1 MHHSYE
7 SLDGLGPAHPSS
19 SRGGSGVLTPL
30 RDRDFRLLWTGATAS
45 LLGDG
50 AFLVALAW
58 QVYAM
63 SGGPAGM
70 SLVGIAMT
78 VPTITFLL
86 IGGVAS
92 DRFER
97 RWLLIGADLLRAVAL
112 ALLAGLTIGGQV
124 ELWHV
129 VVLAALYGTGAAFHA
144 PAFDALV
151 PEILDGDRLTQ
162 ANALDQLMRPLALRL
177 AGPALGG
184 VLVGVAGAGGVFV
197 LDCATF
203 LTAAGTVLLMAPPP
217 GDREVAEGGS
227 MAADLRGGDPP
238 REGAAGSFVADLR
251 EGDPSR
257 ADAAGSFVA
266 DLREGWRFVRGH
278 SWLWATFASA
288 AIAYLLFMGPVEV
301 LLPWVVKE
309 GMKGSAFDLGLVFA
323 AGGLASMLCALLF
336 GRFGLPRR
344 GITFMLIAWT
354 LATLA
359 VAGYGAASAI
369 WQLMVASAIFN
380 ALETAGTI
388 VWATTKQRHVPSAL
402 LGRVSS
408 LDWLI
413 SVGLLPLSFAL
424 TGPVS
429 VAIGA
434 RATLVGA
441 GLLGAIVTLAA
452 LYVPGMRVLD
462 ERAVRADERRRVV
475 DERLRAA
482 TY

>member
-7 SLDGLGPAHPSS
+7 SLDGFGQGTA
-19 SRGGSGVLTPL
+19 SRSGILTPL
-30 RDRDFRLLWTGATAS
+30 RNRDFRLLWIGATAS
-45 LLGDG
+45 LMGDG

-58 QVYAM
+58 QVYSM
-63 SGGPAGM
+63 SSGPAGM

-97 RWLLIGADLLRAVAL
+97 RWLLVGADLLRAVAL
-112 ALLAGLTIGGQV
+112 ALMAGLTIGGQI

-129 VVLAALYGTGAAFHA
+129 VILAAMYGTGAAFHA

-151 PEILDGDRLTQ
+151 PEILSGERLTQ

-184 VLVGVAGAGGVFV
+184 VLVGVTGAGGVFV

-203 LTAAGTVLLMAPPP
+203 LMAAGTVLLMTPAR
-217 GDREVAEGGS
+217 GKREVAAGGS
-227 MAADLRGGDPP
+227 MIADL
-238 REGAAGSFVADLR
+238 A
-251 EGDPSR
+251 
-257 ADAAGSFVA
+257 
-266 DLREGWRFVRGH
+266 EGWRFVRGH
-278 SWLWATFASA
+278 AWLWATFVSA

-323 AGGLASMLCALLF
+323 AGGLASMLCAVLL

-344 GITFMLIAWT
+344 GITFMLLAWT
-354 LATLA
+354 LATLG
-359 VAGYGAASAI
+359 VAGYGVASAV
-369 WQLMVASAIFN
+369 WQLMIASAIFN
-380 ALETAGTI
+380 ALETVGTI
-388 VWATTKQRHVPSAL
+388 VWATTKQRHVPTAL

-424 TGPVS
+424 TGPIS
-429 VAIGA
+429 AAIGE
-434 RATLVGA
+434 RETLIAA
-441 GLLGAIVTLAA
+441 GLLGSIVTLAA

-475 DERLRAA
+475 DERLRATA
-482 TY
+482 Y

>member
-7 SLDGLGPAHPSS
+7 SLDGFAGTGSRPSGGAGG
-19 SRGGSGVLTPL
+19 RGSLLTPL
-30 RDRDFRLLWTGATAS
+30 GDRDFRLLWTGATAS

-63 SGGPAGM
+63 SGGGPTGM

-78 VPTITFLL
+78 VPTIMFLL

-92 DRFER
+92 DRLER
-97 RWLLIGADLLRAVAL
+97 RWLLVGADLLRAVAVS
-112 ALLAGLTIGGQV
+112 LLAGLTIGGQL

-129 VVLAALYGTGAAFHA
+129 VVLSALYGTGSAFHA

-151 PEILDGDRLTQ
+151 PEILSGDRLTQ
-162 ANALDQLMRPLALRL
+162 ANALDQLVRPLSLRL

-184 VLVGVAGAGGVFV
+184 VLVGVAGAGGVFL

-203 LTAAGTVLLMAPPP
+203 LMAAGTVLMMSPADP
-217 GDREVAEGGS
+217 DRAQAEGGS
-227 MAADLRGGDPP
+227 LLADLRD
-238 REGAAGSFVADLR
+238 
-251 EGDPSR
+251 
-257 ADAAGSFVA
+257 
-266 DLREGWRFVRGH
+266 GWHFVRAH
-278 SWLWATFASA
+278 AWLWATFVSA

-309 GMKGSAFDLGLVFA
+309 GMGGSAFDLGLVFA
-323 AGGLASMLCALLF
+323 AGGLASMLCAVGL

-344 GITFMLIAWT
+344 GITFMLIVWT

-359 VAGYGAASAI
+359 VAGYGAANAV
-369 WQLMVASAIFN
+369 WQLMLASAVFN
-380 ALETAGTI
+380 GLETAGTI
-388 VWATTKQRHVPSAL
+388 VWATTKQRHVPTAL

-429 VAIGA
+429 GAIGA
-434 RATLVGA
+434 QATLIAA
-441 GLLGAIVTLAA
+441 GLLGAVVTLSA
-452 LYVPGMRVLD
+452 LYVPGMRTLD
-462 ERAVRADERRRVV
+462 ERADRAHARRRAVERR
-475 DERLRAA
+475 LRELAA
-482 TY
+482 

>member
-7 SLDGLGPAHPSS
+7 SLDGLNAAPARPAGT
-19 SRGGSGVLTPL
+19 RSGILTPL
-30 RDRDFRLLWTGATAS
+30 RDRDFRLLWIGATAS

-63 SGGPAGM
+63 SSGPAGM

-97 RWLLIGADLLRAVAL
+97 RWLLVGADLLRAVAL
-112 ALLAGLTIGGQV
+112 ALMAGLTIGGQI

-129 VVLAALYGTGAAFHA
+129 VVLAAMYGTGAAFHA

-151 PEILDGDRLTQ
+151 PEILSGERLTQ

-203 LTAAGTVLLMAPPP
+203 LMAAGTVLLMTPAR
-217 GDREVAEGGS
+217 GDREVVAGGS
-227 MAADLRGGDPP
+227 MASDLLD
-238 REGAAGSFVADLR
+238 
-251 EGDPSR
+251 
-257 ADAAGSFVA
+257 
-266 DLREGWRFVRGH
+266 GWRFVRGH
-278 SWLWATFASA
+278 SWLWATFVSA

-323 AGGLASMLCALLF
+323 AGGLASMLCAVLL

-344 GITFMLIAWT
+344 GITFMLLVWT
-354 LATLA
+354 LATLG
-359 VAGYGAASAI
+359 VVGYGVASAV
-369 WQLMVASAIFN
+369 WQLMIASAIFN

-429 VAIGA
+429 AAIGA
-434 RATLVGA
+434 RETLIAA
-441 GLLGAIVTLAA
+441 GLLGSIVTLAA

-475 DERLRAA
+475 DERLRAGGGA
-482 TY
+482 AAA

>member
-1 MHHSYE
+1 
-7 SLDGLGPAHPSS
+7 
-19 SRGGSGVLTPL
+19 
-30 RDRDFRLLWTGATAS
+30 
-45 LLGDG
+45 
-50 AFLVALAW
+50 
-58 QVYAM
+58 M
-63 SGGPAGM
+63 SGGPTGM

-97 RWLLIGADLLRAVAL
+97 RWLLVGADLLRAVAL
-112 ALLAGLTIGGQV
+112 ALLAGLTIGGQI

-151 PEILDGDRLTQ
+151 PEILDGERLTQ

-203 LTAAGTVLLMAPPP
+203 LMAAGTVLLMTPAR
-217 GDREVAEGGS
+217 GKREVAAGGS
-227 MAADLRGGDPP
+227 MI
-238 REGAAGSFVADLR
+238 
-251 EGDPSR
+251 
-257 ADAAGSFVA
+257 A

-323 AGGLASMLCALLF
+323 AGGLASMLCAVLL

-344 GITFMLIAWT
+344 GITFMLIVWT

-359 VAGYGAASAI
+359 VAGYGAASAV
-369 WQLMVASAIFN
+369 WQLMIASAIFN
-380 ALETAGTI
+380 GLETAGTI

-424 TGPVS
+424 TGPIS
-429 VAIGA
+429 AAIGA
-434 RATLVGA
+434 RETLIAA

-462 ERAVRADERRRVV
+462 ERAVRADERRRAV

-482 TY
+482 TF

>member
-7 SLDGLGPAHPSS
+7 SLDGLAGRAGAR
-19 SRGGSGVLTPL
+19 RGSLLSPL

-45 LLGDG
+45 LVGDG

-58 QVYAM
+58 QVYIL

-78 VPTITFLL
+78 VPTIAFLL
-86 IGGVAS
+86 VGGVAS
-92 DRFER
+92 DRLER
-97 RWLLIGADLLRAVAL
+97 RWLLVGADLLRALAVAL
-112 ALLAGLTIGGQV
+112 LTGLTIGGQLA
-124 ELWHV
+124 LWHV
-129 VVLAALYGTGAAFHA
+129 VALSAAYGTGSAFHA

-151 PEILDGDRLTQ
+151 PEVLRGERLTQ

-184 VLVGVAGAGGVFV
+184 VVVGVAGAGGVFL

-203 LTAAGTVLLMAPPP
+203 LMAAGTVLMM
-217 GDREVAEGGS
+217 S
-227 MAADLRGGDPP
+227 
-238 REGAAGSFVADLR
+238 
-251 EGDPSR
+251 PSR
-257 ADAAGSFVA
+257 RVLGAEAPGSVSLLR

-278 SWLWATFASA
+278 AWLWATFASA

-309 GMKGSAFDLGLVFA
+309 GMHGSAFDLGLVFA
-323 AGGLASMLCALLF
+323 AGGLASMLCAVLL

-344 GITFMLIAWT
+344 SITFMLIAWT

-369 WQLMVASAIFN
+369 WQLMLASAVFN

-388 VWATTKQRHVPSAL
+388 VWATTKQQHVPTAL

-424 TGPVS
+424 TGPAEAVF
-429 VAIGA
+429 GA

-441 GLLGAIVTLAA
+441 GILGAIVTLAA
-452 LYVPGMRVLD
+452 LPVPGMRALE
-462 ERAVRADERRRVV
+462 ERAVRAERRRRVV
-475 DERLRAA
+475 DERLRALQA
-482 TY
+482 S

>member
-7 SLDGLGPAHPSS
+7 SLDGGAAAPGGGAGR
-19 SRGGSGVLTPL
+19 RGTGSVLTPL
-30 RDRDFRLLWTGATAS
+30 RDTRDFRLLWSGATAS
-45 LLGDG
+45 LVGDG

-63 SGGPAGM
+63 SGGPGGM

-86 IGGVAS
+86 VGGVAS
-92 DRFER
+92 DRLER
-97 RWLLIGADLLRAVAL
+97 RWLLIGADLLRALAV
-112 ALLAGLTIGGQV
+112 ALLAGLAIGGQL

-129 VVLAALYGTGAAFHA
+129 VVLAGFYGTGSAFHA

-151 PEILDGDRLTQ
+151 PELLQGERLTQ
-162 ANALDQLMRPLALRL
+162 ANALDQLIRPLALRL
-177 AGPALGG
+177 AGPAVGG
-184 VLVGVAGAGGVFV
+184 LIVGIAGAAGVFL

-203 LTAAGTVLLMAPPP
+203 VAAAGTVLMMGP
-217 GDREVAEGGS
+217 GTR
-227 MAADLRGGDPP
+227 R
-238 REGAAGSFVADLR
+238 DLR

-257 ADAAGSFVA
+257 AGAADSMIA

-278 SWLWATFASA
+278 AWLWATFVSA

-301 LLPWVVKE
+301 LLPWVVKT
-309 GMKGSAFDLGLVFA
+309 GMHGSAFDLGLVFA
-323 AGGLASMLCALLF
+323 AGGLASMATALAVGKL
-336 GRFGLPRR
+336 GLPRR
-344 GITFMLIAWT
+344 GITYMLIAWT

-359 VAGYGAASAI
+359 VAGYGAATAI
-369 WQLMVASAIFN
+369 WQLMLASAAFN

-388 VWATTKQRHVPSAL
+388 VWATTKQRHVPSQL

-429 VAIGA
+429 AAIGA

-441 GLLGAIVTLAA
+441 GVLGAIVTLAA
-452 LYVPGMRVLD
+452 LYVPGMRALD
-462 ERAVRADERRRVV
+462 DRAEAAHRRRLAVERR
-475 DERLRAA
+475 LAA
-482 TY
+482 AS

>member
-7 SLDGLGPAHPSS
+7 SLDGFGGGGGAE
-19 SRGGSGVLTPL
+19 SRPPGSGSLLTPL

-63 SGGPAGM
+63 SGGGPTGM

-78 VPTITFLL
+78 VPTIAFLL

-92 DRFER
+92 DRLER
-97 RWLLIGADLLRAVAL
+97 RWLLVGADLLRALSV
-112 ALLAGLTIGGQV
+112 ALLAGLCIGGQV

-129 VVLAALYGTGAAFHA
+129 IVLSAFYGTGSAFHA

-151 PEILDGDRLTQ
+151 PEILSGDRLTQ
-162 ANALDQLMRPLALRL
+162 ANALDQLVRPLALRL

-184 VLVGVAGAGGVFV
+184 VLVAVAGAGGVFL

-203 LTAAGTVLLMAPPP
+203 LMAAGTVLMMSPARA
-217 GDREVAEGGS
+217 DRPQAEGGS
-227 MAADLRGGDPP
+227 LIADLRD
-238 REGAAGSFVADLR
+238 
-251 EGDPSR
+251 
-257 ADAAGSFVA
+257 
-266 DLREGWRFVRGH
+266 GWRFVRSH
-278 SWLWATFASA
+278 AWLWATFVSA

-301 LLPWVVKE
+301 LLPWIVKE
-309 GMKGSAFDLGLVFA
+309 GMGGSAFDLGLVFA
-323 AGGLASMLCALLF
+323 AGGLSSMLCAVGL

-344 GITFMLIAWT
+344 GITFMLIVWT

-359 VAGYGAASAI
+359 VAGYGAANAI

-380 ALETAGTI
+380 GLETAGTI
-388 VWATTKQRHVPSAL
+388 VWATTKQRHVPTAL

-429 VAIGA
+429 GAIGA
-434 RATLVGA
+434 QATLIGA

-452 LYVPGMRVLD
+452 LYVPGMRTLD
-462 ERAVRADERRRVV
+462 DRADRAHRRRAVVERRVR
-475 DERLRAA
+475 ELA
-482 TY
+482 T